1 MLCPQLKPIPYRPK
15 RKKRN
20 WDELVLIGYGTQKK
34 KDVSGSIASLGAKD
48 ITGMA
53 SSNFG
58 EMIAGKATG
67 VQVTQSNATPGSSP
81 TIRIRGIGTLTA
93 GVNPLIVV
101 DGFPLSEGSDIN
113 SIDPASIESIDILKD
128 AASSAIY
135 GSRSANGSYT
145 APNQKQGKKEE
156 RGRSVVTPHG
166 ISRITGITTIYLRGP
181 QKYNDDTATRK
192 AKGGKGLRELIPELS
207 YTCLNGTYKDLLT
220 NKLVKTI
227 FRDASDQLEQG
238 VNATYGALQY
248 DGQYQLAMPTIGEIP
263 SDNTFDEVPANDG
276 FTYGEFDFF
285 TIQAKN
291 ELLAKAWRDHYI
303 GIQQA
308 NIVLN
313 RITPVQ
319 WIIRLKTIE
328 LKYHSRDY
336 YIHCERAYRCIYI
349 LPATAAQKVKST
361 KGAALGILAKVLIT
375 NGSTMNAQ
383 FVVLRLAEVYLMLA
397 ECYAQAGDTAN
408 ANIYVNK
415 IKTRAGLDNVNIS
428 DKNTLLDEIAAER
441 RKELIGEGHRWFD
454 LVRTGKAIE
463 VMTKHFQ
470 NTPGYSTAK
479 IQQHNL
485 IMPVPQGQIN
495 TDPSIK
501 QNPGY

>member
-1 MLCPQLKPIPYRPK
+1 M
-15 RKKRN
+15 KKN
-20 WDELVLIGYGTQKK
+20 ISAAVLAFLLSSCSS
-34 KDVSGSIASLGAKD
+34 DVLNTSPDSTK
-48 ITGMA
+48 ITT
-53 SSNFG
+53 NFY
-58 EMIAGKATG
+58 
-67 VQVTQSNATPGSSP
+67 
-81 TIRIRGIGTLTA
+81 
-93 GVNPLIVV
+93 
-101 DGFPLSEGSDIN
+101 
-113 SIDPASIESIDILKD
+113 KD
-128 AASSAIY
+128 A
-135 GSRSANGSYT
+135 
-145 APNQKQGKKEE
+145 
-156 RGRSVVTPHG
+156 
-166 ISRITGITTIYLRGP
+166 
-181 QKYNDDTATRK
+181 
-192 AKGGKGLRELIPELS
+192 
-207 YTCLNGTYKDLLT
+207 
-220 NKLVKTI
+220 
-227 FRDASDQLEQG
+227 DQLEQG

-263 SDNTFDEVPANDG
+263 SDNTFDEVPANDS
-276 FTYGEFDFF
+276 FIYGEFDFF

-313 RITPVQ
+313 RITPVAMDNQ
-319 WIIRLKTIE
+319 IKNYRIGEMKFLRALMYFDLVRIFGDVPLSTEETTNVNNYFGKGRNTVTEVYAFIVKE
-328 LKYHSRDY
+328 LTEAISL
-336 YIHCERAYRCIYI
+336 
-349 LPATAAQKVKST
+349 LPATVAQKGRAT

-375 NGSTMNAQ
+375 NGKYNEAIPYLKQIESLGYSLLTDVNQIFSPTNKNNSEIIFDVQFASGINANSEGNSAFQ
-383 FVVLRLAEVYLMLA
+383 MFSPSGFVPGAKGHNLPTREIYNLYSLKDKRRDAYIGLTPGGVPYTKKLVKTSDVIADSGSNVVVLRLAEVYLMLA

-495 TDPSIK
+495 TDPCIR

>member
-1 MLCPQLKPIPYRPK
+1 M
-15 RKKRN
+15 KKN
-20 WDELVLIGYGTQKK
+20 ISAAVLAFLLSSCSS
-34 KDVSGSIASLGAKD
+34 DVLNTSPDSTK
-48 ITGMA
+48 ITT
-53 SSNFG
+53 NFY
-58 EMIAGKATG
+58 
-67 VQVTQSNATPGSSP
+67 
-81 TIRIRGIGTLTA
+81 
-93 GVNPLIVV
+93 
-101 DGFPLSEGSDIN
+101 
-113 SIDPASIESIDILKD
+113 KD
-128 AASSAIY
+128 A
-135 GSRSANGSYT
+135 
-145 APNQKQGKKEE
+145 
-156 RGRSVVTPHG
+156 
-166 ISRITGITTIYLRGP
+166 
-181 QKYNDDTATRK
+181 
-192 AKGGKGLRELIPELS
+192 
-207 YTCLNGTYKDLLT
+207 
-220 NKLVKTI
+220 
-227 FRDASDQLEQG
+227 DQLEQG

-263 SDNTFDEVPANDG
+263 SDNTFDEVPANDS

-291 ELLAKAWRDHYI
+291 DLLAKAWRDHYI

-313 RITPVQ
+313 RITPVAMDSQ
-319 WIIRLKTIE
+319 IKNYRIGEMKFLRALMYFDLVRIFGDVPLSTEETTNVNNYFGKGRNTTTEVYAFIVKE
-328 LKYHSRDY
+328 LTEAISL
-336 YIHCERAYRCIYI
+336 
-349 LPATAAQKVKST
+349 LPANVTQKGRAT

-375 NGSTMNAQ
+375 NGKYNEAIPYLKQIESLGYSLLPDVNQIFSPTNKNNSEIIFDVQFASGINANSEGNSAFQ
-383 FVVLRLAEVYLMLA
+383 MFSPSGFVPGAKGHNLPTKEIYNMYSSKDKRRDAYIGLTPGGVPYTKKLVKTSDVIADSGSNVIVLRLAEVYLILA
-397 ECYAQAGDTAN
+397 ECYAQTGDTAN

-428 DKNTLLDEIAAER
+428 DKNTLLEEIAAER

-479 IQQHNL
+479 IQQYNL

>member
-1 MLCPQLKPIPYRPK
+1 M
-15 RKKRN
+15 KKN
-20 WDELVLIGYGTQKK
+20 ISVAVLAFLMTSCSS
-34 KDVSGSIASLGAKD
+34 DVLNTSPDSTK
-48 ITGMA
+48 ITT
-53 SSNFG
+53 NFY
-58 EMIAGKATG
+58 
-67 VQVTQSNATPGSSP
+67 
-81 TIRIRGIGTLTA
+81 
-93 GVNPLIVV
+93 
-101 DGFPLSEGSDIN
+101 
-113 SIDPASIESIDILKD
+113 KD
-128 AASSAIY
+128 A
-135 GSRSANGSYT
+135 
-145 APNQKQGKKEE
+145 
-156 RGRSVVTPHG
+156 
-166 ISRITGITTIYLRGP
+166 
-181 QKYNDDTATRK
+181 
-192 AKGGKGLRELIPELS
+192 
-207 YTCLNGTYKDLLT
+207 
-220 NKLVKTI
+220 
-227 FRDASDQLEQG
+227 DQLEQG

-263 SDNTFDEVPANDG
+263 SDNTFDEVPANDS

-291 ELLAKAWRDHYI
+291 DLLAKAWRDHYI

-313 RITPVQ
+313 RITPVAMDSQ
-319 WIIRLKTIE
+319 IKNYRIGEMKFLRALMYFDLVRIFGDVPLSTEETTNVNNYFGKGRNTTTEIYAFIVKE
-328 LKYHSRDY
+328 LTDA
-336 YIHCERAYRCIYI
+336 IAL
-349 LPATAAQKVKST
+349 LPATAAQKGRAT

-375 NGSTMNAQ
+375 NGKFNEAIPYLKQSEGLGYSLQNDVAQIFSPTNKNNSEIIFDVQFASGINANSEGNSAFQ
-383 FVVLRLAEVYLMLA
+383 MFSPSGFVPGAKGHNLPTKEIYNMYSSKDKRRDAYIGLTPSGVPYTKKLVKTSDVIADSGSNVVVLRLAEIYLMLA
-397 ECYAQAGDTAN
+397 ECYAQTGDTAN

-428 DKNTLLDEIAAER
+428 DKNTLLDEIATER

-485 IMPVPQGQIN
+485 VMPVPQGQIN

>member
-1 MLCPQLKPIPYRPK
+1 M
-15 RKKRN
+15 KKN
-20 WDELVLIGYGTQKK
+20 ISVAVLAFLMTSCSS
-34 KDVSGSIASLGAKD
+34 DVLNTSPDSTK
-48 ITGMA
+48 ITT
-53 SSNFG
+53 NFY
-58 EMIAGKATG
+58 
-67 VQVTQSNATPGSSP
+67 
-81 TIRIRGIGTLTA
+81 
-93 GVNPLIVV
+93 
-101 DGFPLSEGSDIN
+101 
-113 SIDPASIESIDILKD
+113 KD
-128 AASSAIY
+128 A
-135 GSRSANGSYT
+135 
-145 APNQKQGKKEE
+145 
-156 RGRSVVTPHG
+156 
-166 ISRITGITTIYLRGP
+166 
-181 QKYNDDTATRK
+181 
-192 AKGGKGLRELIPELS
+192 
-207 YTCLNGTYKDLLT
+207 
-220 NKLVKTI
+220 
-227 FRDASDQLEQG
+227 DQLEQG

-263 SDNTFDEVPANDG
+263 SDNTFDEVPANDS

-291 ELLAKAWRDHYI
+291 DLLAKAWRDHYI

-313 RITPVQ
+313 RITPVAMDSQ
-319 WIIRLKTIE
+319 IKNYRIGEMKFLRALMYFDLVRIFGDVPLSTEETTNVNNYFGKGRNATTEIYAFIVKE
-328 LKYHSRDY
+328 LTDA
-336 YIHCERAYRCIYI
+336 IAL
-349 LPATAAQKVKST
+349 LPATAAQKGRAT

-375 NGSTMNAQ
+375 NGKFNEAIPYLKQSEGLGYSLQNDVAQIFSPTNKNNSEIIFDVQFASGINANSEGNSAFQ
-383 FVVLRLAEVYLMLA
+383 MFSPSGFVPGAKGHNLPTREIYNLYSLKDKRRDAYIGLTPSGVPYTKKLVKTSDVIADSGSNVVVLRLAEIYLMLA
-397 ECYAQAGDTAN
+397 ECYAQTGDTTN

-428 DKNTLLDEIAAER
+428 DKNTLLDEIATER

-479 IQQHNL
+479 IQQYNL
-485 IMPVPQGQIN
+485 VMPVPQGQIN

>member
-1 MLCPQLKPIPYRPK
+1 M
-15 RKKRN
+15 KKN
-20 WDELVLIGYGTQKK
+20 ISAAVLAFLLSSCSS
-34 KDVSGSIASLGAKD
+34 DVLNTSPDSTK
-48 ITGMA
+48 ITT
-53 SSNFG
+53 NFY
-58 EMIAGKATG
+58 
-67 VQVTQSNATPGSSP
+67 
-81 TIRIRGIGTLTA
+81 
-93 GVNPLIVV
+93 
-101 DGFPLSEGSDIN
+101 
-113 SIDPASIESIDILKD
+113 KD
-128 AASSAIY
+128 A
-135 GSRSANGSYT
+135 
-145 APNQKQGKKEE
+145 
-156 RGRSVVTPHG
+156 
-166 ISRITGITTIYLRGP
+166 
-181 QKYNDDTATRK
+181 
-192 AKGGKGLRELIPELS
+192 
-207 YTCLNGTYKDLLT
+207 
-220 NKLVKTI
+220 
-227 FRDASDQLEQG
+227 DQLEQG

-263 SDNTFDEVPANDG
+263 SDNTFDEVPANDS

-291 ELLAKAWRDHYI
+291 DLLAKAWRDHYI

-313 RITPVQ
+313 RITPVAMDSQ
-319 WIIRLKTIE
+319 IKNYRIGEMKFLRALMYFDLVRIFGDVPLSTEETTNVNNYFGKGRNTTTEVYAFIVKE
-328 LKYHSRDY
+328 LTEAISL
-336 YIHCERAYRCIYI
+336 
-349 LPATAAQKVKST
+349 LPANVTQKGRAT

-375 NGSTMNAQ
+375 NGKYNEAIPYLKQIESLGYSLLPDVNQIFSPTNKNNSEIIFDVQFASGINANSEGNSAFQ
-383 FVVLRLAEVYLMLA
+383 MFSPSGFVPGAKGHNLPTKEIYNMYSSKDKRRDAYIGLTPGGVPYTKKLVKTSDVIADSGSNVIVLRLAEVYLILA
-397 ECYAQAGDTAN
+397 ECYAQTGDTAN

-428 DKNTLLDEIAAER
+428 DKNTLLEEIAAER

>member
-1 MLCPQLKPIPYRPK
+1 M
-15 RKKRN
+15 KKN
-20 WDELVLIGYGTQKK
+20 ISAAVLAFLLSSCSS
-34 KDVSGSIASLGAKD
+34 DVLN
-48 ITGMA
+48 T
-53 SSNFG
+53 
-58 EMIAGKATG
+58 
-67 VQVTQSNATPGSSP
+67 SP
-81 TIRIRGIGTLTA
+81 DST
-93 GVNPLIVV
+93 
-101 DGFPLSEGSDIN
+101 
-113 SIDPASIESIDILKD
+113 K
-128 AASSAIY
+128 
-135 GSRSANGSYT
+135 
-145 APNQKQGKKEE
+145 
-156 RGRSVVTPHG
+156 
-166 ISRITGITTIYLRGP
+166 ITT
-181 QKYNDDTATRK
+181 NF
-192 AKGGKGLRELIPELS
+192 
-207 YTCLNGTYKDLLT
+207 YKDT
-220 NKLVKTI
+220 
-227 FRDASDQLEQG
+227 DQLEQG

-263 SDNTFDEVPANDG
+263 SDNTFDEVPANDS
-276 FTYGEFDFF
+276 FIYGEFDFF

-313 RITPVQ
+313 RITPVAMDNQ
-319 WIIRLKTIE
+319 IKNYRIGEMKFLRALMYFDLVRIFGDVPLSTEETTNVNNYFGKGRNTVTEVYAFIVKE
-328 LKYHSRDY
+328 LTEAISL
-336 YIHCERAYRCIYI
+336 
-349 LPATAAQKVKST
+349 LPASVAQKGRAT

-375 NGSTMNAQ
+375 NGKYNEAIPYLKQIESLGYSLLTDVNQIFSPTNKNNSEIIFDVQFASGINANSEGNSAFQ
-383 FVVLRLAEVYLMLA
+383 MFSPSGFVPGAKGHNLPTREIYNLYSLKDKRRDAYIGLTPGGVPYTKKLVKTSDVIADSGSNVVVLRFAEVYLILA

-495 TDPSIK
+495 TDPSIR